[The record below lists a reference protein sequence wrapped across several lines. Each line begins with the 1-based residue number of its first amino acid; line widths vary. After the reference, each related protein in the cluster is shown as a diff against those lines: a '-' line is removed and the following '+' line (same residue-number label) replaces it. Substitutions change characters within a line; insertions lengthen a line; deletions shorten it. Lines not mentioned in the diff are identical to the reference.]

1 MNIRSKNIVSG
12 SPNHSEKSV
21 SASSTHSIGAYIEKV
36 FKKPYSTSLS
46 SSSSSSSS
54 CTWELPT
61 PSSSSSSEQSSL
73 PKPTLS
79 SPSSSTSEWEWEWE
93 CNYLECDGKDSSEIL
108 STEEWFNHR
117 LAAKTR
123 QKKTQ
128 QRRYITFLKRDS
140 LRALLGIF

>member
-61 PSSSSSSEQSSL
+61 PSSSSSSERSSL

-79 SPSSSTSEWEWEWE
+79 SPSSSSTSEWEWEWPS
-93 CNYLECDGKDSSEIL
+93 NYLECDGNDSSGIP
-108 STEEWFNHR
+108 STDEWFNHR

-128 QRRYITFLKRDS
+128 QRRYALKRDS